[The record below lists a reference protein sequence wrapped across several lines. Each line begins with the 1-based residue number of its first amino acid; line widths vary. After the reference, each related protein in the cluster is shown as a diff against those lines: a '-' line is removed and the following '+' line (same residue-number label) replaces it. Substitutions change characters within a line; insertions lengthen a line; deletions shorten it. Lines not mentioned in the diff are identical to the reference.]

1 MNALDEH
8 NLREQTKGG
17 QPATAVGVSAPHE
30 LVRQLNPHAT
40 LKRTIDT
47 RTETMRATLS
57 QERRQVARDVAQA
70 LGYRPADMARYADAA
85 EKAVLAG
92 FPMNMTAGRVSIGRR
107 EVSPAQ
113 TSDPRYVLSIV
124 GPTGALYDP
133 TRPSDPGNN
142 LWGSD

>member
-1 MNALDEH
+1 MTTHDQQQMAEL
-8 NLREQTKGG
+8 TKGG
-17 QPATAVGVSAPHE
+17 QPATAVGALGPSGH
-30 LVRQLNPHAT
+30 PHAA
-40 LKRTIDT
+40 LKRRIDD

-70 LGYRPADMARYADAA
+70 LGYGPADMARFADAA

-92 FPMNMTAGRVSIGRR
+92 FPMNMTAGRTSIGK
-107 EVSPAQ
+107 A
-113 TSDPRYVLSIV
+113 TTFGGAAFLLSIV

-133 TRPSDPGNN
+133 TQPSDPGNN